1 LNSWTISASILSVD
15 VDVRMAA
22 SSRSSSTL
30 RFTGAAHLRQ
40 RLVLATLAGRTVR
53 IDDIR
58 SEEAEVG
65 LKDYEACFLRLLEKV
80 VNGCEIA
87 INETG
92 TALRYRPGIIIG
104 GEKLSHDC
112 GTSRAISYFAEPLLV
127 LAPFAKRAL
136 VITLKGVTN
145 GPDDVSVDVLRTVTL
160 PLLRHFGIEGAALH
174 VAKRGAPPAGGGEVR
189 LEVPPVR
196 QLTPISMLDAGK
208 VRRVRGV
215 AYCTKVSAQTANRMV
230 DGSRGV
236 LNHYLPDVW
245 VYTDVHK
252 GKTSGA
258 SPGFAVALV
267 AETTAGALLSA
278 ELCGGAG
285 TLPEDVG
292 VTAADALLV
301 QIGAGGVVDATHQ
314 PLVLSLMCL
323 GPEDVSRVRMGA
335 ELTHAA
341 VATLRLL
348 KEVFG
353 VAFQIETDPVDGSLL
368 LACRGVGFKNLS
380 QRVT

>member
-1 LNSWTISASILSVD
+1 MTSG
-15 VDVRMAA
+15 A
-22 SSRSSSTL
+22 SSSSSVL
-30 RFTGAAHLRQ
+30 RYTGAAHFRQ
-40 RLVLATLAGRTVR
+40 RLILATLSGRAIR
-53 IDDIR
+53 IDNIR
-58 SEEAEVG
+58 SDEQQVG

-80 VNGCEIA
+80 VNGSEVA

-92 TALRYRPGIIIG
+92 TAMRYRPGIIVG
-104 GEKLSHDC
+104 GDNLSHDC
-112 GTSRAISYFAEPLLV
+112 GTSRSVGYFAEPLLM

-136 VITLKGVTN
+136 GVALKGVTN
-145 GPDDVSVDVLRTVTL
+145 GADDLSVDVLRTVTL
-160 PLLRHFGIEGAALH
+160 PLLRHFGLEGAALH
-174 VAKRGAPPAGGGEVR
+174 VVKRGAPPLGGGEVR
-189 LEVPPVR
+189 LEVPPLR
-196 QLTPISMLDAGK
+196 QLSPISLLDAGK

-215 AYCTKVSAQTANRMV
+215 AYGTKVSPQMANRMV

-267 AETTAGALLSA
+267 AETTSGALLSA

-292 VTAADALLV
+292 VTAADALLA
-301 QIGAGGVVDATHQ
+301 QIGAGGTVDAAHQ
-314 PLVLSLMCL
+314 PLVLTLMCL
-323 GPEDVSRVRMGA
+323 GPEDVSRVRLGA
-335 ELTHAA
+335 ELTPSA
-341 VATLRLL
+341 VAALRLI
-348 KEVFG
+348 KDVFG
-353 VAFQIETDPVDGSLL
+353 VAYQIETDPADGSLL